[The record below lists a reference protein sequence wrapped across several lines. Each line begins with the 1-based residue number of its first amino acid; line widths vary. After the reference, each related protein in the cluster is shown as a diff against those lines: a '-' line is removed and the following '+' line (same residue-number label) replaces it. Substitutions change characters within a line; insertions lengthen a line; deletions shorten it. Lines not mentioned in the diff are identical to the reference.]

1 MGSESE
7 PSLEKPNEIVLPD
20 MTSPFVSGYFR
31 IPAIWIGE
39 KPPEEEALCLNPS
52 IHHATAIRGTLRCG
66 IEVRVQRNG
75 FFAFD
80 FAKCELAPPVTIPGR
95 VALNDVP
102 MKLPRAH
109 YEAENRAAEHIVLR
123 SQIMNVHQA
132 CLMTAGAQDGHRPSM
147 MGHPLHSREMY
158 AAMDIDQPQHYAITP
173 EQPRS
178 LAEAV
183 LDNAYSIDLKK
194 PYRRRAVKVEV
205 IERSLEMLDEILCK
219 KDPRLVQLIHA
230 YYVAAIRGRDTYRGE
245 ALVLAWSVCEQLL
258 SVLWETMIEEFKS
271 AASSRMNKD
280 RRKKLDGRDYTASVV
295 IEILE
300 LNGKLDQELYSHLE
314 TARQAR
320 NRWAHKFVA
329 PTLGEIHSCMR
340 SAEIMFRKFLGI
352 DLKLQ
357 YAAETG
363 SFPSW
368 PLKK

>member
-1 MGSESE
+1 
-7 PSLEKPNEIVLPD
+7 LETPKEIVIPD

-39 KPPEEEALCLNPS
+39 KPSDEEALCLNPS
-52 IHHATAIRGTLRCG
+52 IHHATAFRGTLRCG
-66 IEVRVQRNG
+66 IKVRVQRNG
-75 FFAFD
+75 FFAFN
-80 FAKCELAPPVTIPGR
+80 FEKFELAPPVAIPGY

-102 MKLPRAH
+102 MKLPRSH
-109 YEAENRAAEHIVLR
+109 YEAENRAAEYIILR

-132 CLMTAGAQDGHRPSM
+132 CLMTAGAQDGHRPSL

-158 AAMDIDQPQHYAITP
+158 AATEIDQPQHYAITP

-178 LAEAV
+178 FAEAV
-183 LDNAYSIDLKK
+183 LDNAYLIDLKK
-194 PYRRRAVKVEV
+194 PYRRQVIQLSV
-205 IERSLEMLDEILCK
+205 IERSLEMLDDILCK
-219 KDPRLVQLIHA
+219 GDTRLVQLIHA

-258 SVLWETMIEEFKS
+258 WVLWEATIEEVKAA
-271 AASSRMNKD
+271 AASRMKKE
-280 RRKKLDGRDYTASVV
+280 RRTKLDGRDYTASVI

-300 LNGKLDQELYSHLE
+300 LKGKLDQELYSHLE
-314 TARQAR
+314 TARKAR

-329 PTLGEIHSCMR
+329 PNLGEIHSCMR

-368 PLKK
+368 PLKQK